1 MDNIKER
8 IIMDI
13 DGYPFEIIEE
23 ESGEHV
29 YLNVEEKSVLGYMS
43 AGDQAIYLCKSLPPE
58 IKRHTLI
65 HELTHAFLYVRGQY
79 EVEMDNEAV
88 CGLMASLADRIV
100 QLTDNYFELME
111 GWEKVVR

>member
-1 MDNIKER
+1 MDTIKEH

-23 ESGEHV
+23 DSGENV

-43 AGDQAIYLCKSLPPE
+43 AGKQAIYLCKKLPYE
-58 IKRHTLI
+58 IKRHTLM

-88 CGLMASLADRIV
+88 CGLVASLSDRIV
-100 QLTDNYFELME
+100 ELTDNYFELKKD
-111 GWEKVVR
+111 WEKVVR